1 MADATLALPQKVKTA
16 LDETRILVLGAQV
29 LLGFQFRGTFQEGF
43 EQLPET
49 ERVLNAV
56 ALILMCGALALLVAP
71 SLYHR
76 VIAAG
81 EDSGWLHGLISR
93 TAQCALAPFALSLG
107 IDVHIGLARI
117 TGFQSGIAAGVMF
130 AALALFWWYG
140 FAWIRRV
147 SVGAKE
153 RRMAAAR
160 REEIERTP
168 LHSKIEQLLTE
179 ARVILPGAQ
188 ALLGFQLAII
198 VTQAFEK
205 LPPYVKAVHGGS
217 VGLLALSIVLLMA
230 PAAYHRIV
238 YAGEDAVEFHRTG
251 SVLVTAA
258 TVPLALGIA
267 ADVFVVMTRIV
278 ASLSVAAGVAA
289 LVLGTFVTLWYV
301 YPLCRRARLA
311 SS

>member
-1 MADATLALPQKVKTA
+1 TCLDLRPANKHFLSGPLRTPAEDPRQLRNRARTIARFSSRKNCALRLPRREGVQGGLAARVGAEPLWCRVCCRPRGARRRERMADATLALPQKVKTA

-81 EDSGWLHGLISR
+81 EDSGWLHGLISS

-153 RRMAAAR
+153 RRVAAAR

-205 LPPYVKAVHGGS
+205 LPPYVKA
-217 VGLLALSIVLLMA
+217 
-230 PAAYHRIV
+230 
-238 YAGEDAVEFHRTG
+238 
-251 SVLVTAA
+251 
-258 TVPLALGIA
+258 
-267 ADVFVVMTRIV
+267 
-278 ASLSVAAGVAA
+278 
-289 LVLGTFVTLWYV
+289 
-301 YPLCRRARLA
+301 
-311 SS
+311 